1 MGSKEDISGPNVPGQ
16 SSGGDGSLSDNQTD
30 RMVKEIQLPE
40 VKDLLSES
48 TVSFPPAPAAEDP
61 QLEPLDGQK
70 MFKSLQAIL
79 DESEKE
85 EGSFA
90 VGELRV
96 ALEEADEDARHGTR
110 DPRTLSSVKATVEK
124 LWQSRSEYM
133 APAVEALANAS
144 RDPSWR
150 APFGESGLLDFFLR
164 IIASTE
170 EVDDEILLHSL
181 RLAGNSCADTN
192 ENRQIVVDGNYT
204 LAILRLFL
212 KPSLVQI
219 AIPVI
224 YNICTDF
231 EPAQSQ
237 VAHNRVAY
245 ILLKLIK
252 DGSIRGNALLNYAY
266 ELIEMAAEQASGIER
281 SPDGTIL
288 LLMEIALEKETTFA
302 QFCSLVNSLATYLQN
317 ERFQRVCVQHG
328 LVETMLTILRHSYD
342 LEIDESSSEDVGALA
357 QLRLKV
363 NQALSD
369 LSALPEF
376 GELYP
381 LGSPFSKVLESYLD
395 TNEDQLQICS
405 CVMLGNLAR
414 SDEVCSRMVR
424 EFRIH
429 ERLISI
435 LKSDAVGAVLHAAI
449 GFLKNLAIASEN
461 RPFLASAGLIPAV
474 SRLWAFETVPQIQF
488 SAVSLVRQVTVSS
501 VENVSQLLERLSADP
516 DSPAHNKTYLS
527 LLLSLFGRTD
537 SAPIK
542 TEIGRTIA
550 SLCRTINSKTR
561 ESSEEINTLF
571 ERLFDLHPDVA
582 RPLGAMITQK
592 EWPVVRSEGW
602 FAIALM
608 ASSKEGSVAVVD
620 CLQNMDVYKLLEET
634 LSSDI
639 PDSLDEKEK
648 QKRSKDRD
656 NTIILVQEL
665 LKHDPQTLPPPQK
678 AMLEDFAKDIK
689 ISPSS

>member
-1 MGSKEDISGPNVPGQ
+1 MDSTKDISGPNGPGGA
-16 SSGGDGSLSDNQTD
+16 SDGDNQT
-30 RMVKEIQLPE
+30 RPTIKEIQLPE

-48 TVSFPPAPAAEDP
+48 SVSFPSAPAAEGP
-61 QLEPLDGQK
+61 KLEPLEEQK
-70 MFKSLQAIL
+70 MFKSLQEIL

-90 VGELRV
+90 VRDLR
-96 ALEEADEDARHGTR
+96 ASLEEADEDARHGIR

-133 APAVEALANAS
+133 AAAVEALANAS

-170 EVDDEILLHSL
+170 EVDDDVLLHSL
-181 RLAGNSCADTN
+181 RFAGNSCADTD
-192 ENRQIVVDGNYT
+192 ENRRIVVDGNYT

-212 KPSLVQI
+212 KPSLVHI

-245 ILLKLIK
+245 IALKLIK
-252 DGSIRGNALLNYAY
+252 DSSIRGNALLNYAY
-266 ELIEMAAEQASGIER
+266 ELIEMASGQASGIER

-302 QFCSLVNSLATYLQN
+302 QFCSLVNCLATYLQN
-317 ERFQRVCVQHG
+317 DRFQRVCVRHG
-328 LVETMLTILRHSYD
+328 LVETMLAILRHSYD
-342 LEIDESSSEDVGALA
+342 LEIDESSKEDVGALA
-357 QLRLKV
+357 QLRLRV
-363 NQALSD
+363 NQTLSD

-381 LGSPFSKVLESYLD
+381 LGSPFSRVLESYLD
-395 TNEDQLQICS
+395 ADEDQLQICA

-414 SDEVCSRMVR
+414 SDEVCSKMVR

-429 ERLISI
+429 ERLISV
-435 LKSDAVGAVLHAAI
+435 LKSDAKGAVLHAAI

-461 RPFLASAGLIPAV
+461 RPFLAHAGVIPAV
-474 SRLWAFETVPQIQF
+474 SRLWAFEPVPQIQF

-501 VENVSQLLERLSADP
+501 VENVSQLLERLSTDP

-542 TEIGRTIA
+542 TEIGRTVA
-550 SLCRTINSKTR
+550 SLCRTINARTR
-561 ESSEEINTLF
+561 DSSEEIKTLF
-571 ERLFDLHPDVA
+571 DRLFDLHPDVA
-582 RPLGAMITQK
+582 RPIGAMITQK

-602 FAIALM
+602 FALALM
-608 ASSKEGSVAVVD
+608 ASSKQGSLAAVD
-620 CLQNMDVYKLLEET
+620 CLQNTDVYKLLEET

-639 PDSLDEKEK
+639 SDDLDESEK

-656 NTIILVQEL
+656 NTIILVKEL
-665 LKHDPQTLPPPQK
+665 LKHDPQTLPASQK
-678 AMLEDFAKDIK
+678 TMLEDFAKDIK